1 MTLSFIVTT
10 YDILPYLGRC
20 LASLAA
26 CARPGD
32 RVIVVDDGSA
42 DGTADQLEALLD
54 QTGFAPGVAL
64 QPILLGTNT
73 IGGVG
78 IAGNTGL
85 SAALSDPGCDAV
97 FFVDG
102 DDWLEPAGF
111 QACRRVF
118 EAAPSDILI
127 ANYAV
132 YDEAEDNHR
141 RPADAA
147 LWTRVRPLPAGDT
160 EAARRLALR
169 MIAVPWRKFYRT
181 DFLRAHRLRF
191 PEGDFFF
198 EDNPFHW
205 EVCLAA
211 GSIAFHDRV
220 LCQHRINRPGQT
232 MASTGTELS
241 AFFTHYDTIR
251 ASLRAARPKEATD
264 LEIAALTWL
273 LNNMCWHMDRLQ
285 AEAFWPY
292 AARAA
297 QTLATVPDPVWQAVV
312 PGFTEPAIRQV
323 AGALRQGDVT
333 GTVGIWMQAAQ
344 LAEITALRERVEA
357 LEAGQTAL
365 AEELPRALERSERQ
379 VSALQEILR
388 FQALT
393 ALPEGGRGG
402 GGPPINRPSAR
413 CRHLWTA
420 RAAPAVAP
428 GAAPPVSHRIAHPA
442 RLVSSPSTC
451 PFWGADTGA

>member
-1 MTLSFIVTT
+1 MTRPMSLSFIVTT

-42 DGTADQLEALLD
+42 DGTADQLEALLE
-54 QTGFAPGVAL
+54 QAGFAPGVTL

-111 QACRRVF
+111 RACRRAF
-118 EAAPSDILI
+118 EVAPSDILI

-132 YDEAEDNHR
+132 YDEAENSHR

-147 LWTRVRPLPAGDT
+147 LWTRVRPLPAGET
-160 EAARRLALR
+160 EAARHLALK

-205 EVCLAA
+205 EVCLKA

-251 ASLRAARPKEATD
+251 ASLHAARPKEVTD
-264 LEIAALTWL
+264 LEAAALAWL
-273 LNNMCWHMDRLQ
+273 LNNMSWHMDRLRPD
-285 AEAFWPY
+285 AFWPY
-292 AARAA
+292 ATRAARA
-297 QTLATVPDPVWQAVV
+297 LAAVPDPVWQAVA
-312 PGFTEPAIRQV
+312 PSFAERAIGQV
-323 AGALRQGDVT
+323 ARALRQGDIT
-333 GTVGIWMQAAQ
+333 GIVGIWMQAAQ
-344 LAEITALRERVEA
+344 MAEIAALRERIEA

-365 AEELPRALERSERQ
+365 AEGMPRALERTERQ
-379 VSALQEILR
+379 VSALQEIQR

-393 ALPEGGRGG
+393 ALPDPKADAEG
-402 GGPPINRPSAR
+402 
-413 CRHLWTA
+413 
-420 RAAPAVAP
+420 
-428 GAAPPVSHRIAHPA
+428 HR
-442 RLVSSPSTC
+442 
-451 PFWGADTGA
+451 

>member
-1 MTLSFIVTT
+1 MTRPTSLSFIVTT

-42 DGTADQLEALLD
+42 DGTADRLESLLE
-54 QTGFAPGVAL
+54 QAGFDPGVAL

-85 SAALSDPGCDAV
+85 SAALSDPGCATV

-102 DDWLEPAGF
+102 DDWLDPAGF
-111 QACRRVF
+111 RACRRAF

-127 ANYAV
+127 ANYAE
-132 YDEAEDNHR
+132 YDDAEDSHR

-147 LWTRVRPLPAGDT
+147 LWARVRHLPAGEV

-169 MIAVPWRKFYRT
+169 LIAVPWRKFYRA

-205 EVCLAA
+205 EVCLKA

-251 ASLRAARPKEATD
+251 ASLRAARPEAAAE
-264 LEIAALTWL
+264 LEAAALTWL
-273 LNNMCWHMDRLQ
+273 LNNMSWHVTRLRPG
-285 AEAFWPY
+285 AFWPY

-297 QTLATVPDPVWQAVV
+297 RALAAVPDPVWQAVA
-312 PGFTEPAIRQV
+312 PSFAERAIGQV

-333 GTVGIWMQAAQ
+333 GIVGIWMQAAQ
-344 LAEITALRERVEA
+344 MAEIAALRERVAA

-365 AEELPRALERSERQ
+365 AEGLPRALERTERQ
-379 VSALQEILR
+379 VSALQEIQR

-393 ALPEGGRGG
+393 ALPDPKADEEGGR
-402 GGPPINRPSAR
+402 
-413 CRHLWTA
+413 
-420 RAAPAVAP
+420 
-428 GAAPPVSHRIAHPA
+428 
-442 RLVSSPSTC
+442 
-451 PFWGADTGA
+451 